1 MPILHTRANS
11 AARIVGWALLIAHS
25 LLSLLALMAIQ
36 SQSEGAGWWP
46 VVFAVD
52 FPVSIP
58 VFWTLRYFEG
68 DLVPFFLFV
77 AVGSL
82 WHFYW
87 PQLLVALIQNAVQFL
102 RRNEGRS

>member
-1 MPILHTRANS
+1 MPFQQTRANS
-11 AARIVGWALLIAHS
+11 VARIIGWILLVAHS
-25 LLSLLALMAIQ
+25 LLSLLALIAIQ
-36 SQSEGAGWWP
+36 SNSEGAGWWP

-58 VFWTLRYFEG
+58 VFWTLKYFEG
-68 DLVPFFLFV
+68 DLIPFVLFV

-87 PQLLVALIQNAVQFL
+87 PQFLVALVQNMV
-102 RRNEGRS
+102 RIIRKSTGHT